1 MRKTLSFYETKT
13 LESKTAPLHPSFS
26 FYTIF
31 LCKLELVVEGR
42 ACPCTEVGI
51 LLKSRKNYVLV
62 PVPLS
67 VVPVPGTGTTWLL
80 VISCFGVP
88 VPVCL
93 VPVPL
98 PLQMFPNTI
107 ALPKTSQ
114 QRLPSSAM
122 IYIRSL
128 DTNPYNNY
136 ARNPKNLHKSKTRE
150 RSKAPILIQNE
161 SKI

>member
-13 LESKTAPLHPSFS
+13 LGSKTAPLHPF
-26 FYTIF
+26 FGLNT
-31 LCKLELVVEGR
+31 LLPHHLKVVVER
-42 ACPCTEVGI
+42 QAVPLHRSWNFAQISQKLRVGI
-51 LLKSRKNYVLV
+51 GTIKC
-62 PVPLS
+62 
-67 VVPVPGTGTTWLL
+67 GTGTTWILL
-80 VISCFGVP
+80 ISFFGVL

-93 VPVPL
+93 VLVPL

-122 IYIRSL
+122 IYIHSM

-136 ARNPKNLHKSKTRE
+136 ARNLKNLHNSKNTR
-150 RSKAPILIQNE
+150 
-161 SKI
+161 KIKGTYSYAK